1 MRNTGLKYIESH
13 SFKSNVRLRKLDVSH
28 NQIVTLDRLCFE
40 GLNELEILKADSI
53 WLCCIHSALFSTSQI
68 DCEAPKNE
76 LSSCSDLLRSHF
88 FRVSLWLFSLLAL
101 LGNSGVLVYRLFFE
115 DRDTRSS
122 AFRVLVVNLC
132 VADFTMG
139 VYLLMIGCADLHFSG
154 QYLWRQ
160 RDWTHSAACKTA
172 GFLALLSREVSAFII
187 CLITLDRLLL
197 LRFPMHCS
205 LHLTRKSSMV
215 ACGAAWGA
223 GVALAALPLLPFT
236 PDWEFFSQNGICL
249 PLPITRHNFPGWHY
263 AFAVFIIINFFLFL
277 MIGAG
282 QLVIFRAIRNTP
294 MAGRT
299 QRRQKDIAISRRLF
313 FIVFTDFCCWFPVG
327 VMGLLA
333 AQGMPISGEVNVWTA
348 IFVLPLNSALNPF
361 LYTLNTELERR
372 RRERERRRIEAMM
385 NSLQSD
391 VNTWSDDRVDHM
403 VQHML
408 KTRRLKIDT
417 WPAEQA
423 VELFRAL
430 DFETWSNDQAME
442 LFLAFSPSR
451 WSAKQVME
459 LFRTFNFETWSA
471 DQRVEL
477 LRTFNP
483 GTWSAEQMIELFRT
497 VNPGMWSDEQVMEIL
512 RAWPADQVNALVR
525 EMKSQGEL

>member
-1 MRNTGLKYIESH
+1 MRGGNFVVIATS
-13 SFKSNVRLRKLDVSH
+13 
-28 NQIVTLDRLCFE
+28 TLLQ
-40 GLNELEILKADSI
+40 SI
-53 WLCCIHSALFSTSQI
+53 
-68 DCEAPKNE
+68 
-76 LSSCSDLLRSHF
+76 
-88 FRVSLWLFSLLAL
+88 
-101 LGNSGVLVYRLFFE
+101 
-115 DRDTRSS
+115 
-122 AFRVLVVNLC
+122 
-132 VADFTMG
+132 
-139 VYLLMIGCADLHFSG
+139 
-154 QYLWRQ
+154 
-160 RDWTHSAACKTA
+160 
-172 GFLALLSREVSAFII
+172 
-187 CLITLDRLLL
+187 
-197 LRFPMHCS
+197 
-205 LHLTRKSSMV
+205 
-215 ACGAAWGA
+215 
-223 GVALAALPLLPFT
+223 
-236 PDWEFFSQNGICL
+236 
-249 PLPITRHNFPGWHY
+249 
-263 AFAVFIIINFFLFL
+263 
-277 MIGAG
+277 
-282 QLVIFRAIRNTP
+282 
-294 MAGRT
+294 
-299 QRRQKDIAISRRLF
+299 